1 AAGGL
6 DVGEDAPSQRQQR
19 LAGRGERDVAS
30 GAAEQGRAEFA
41 FEPLDLLAQR
51 GLGHP
56 DPSRGAGEV
65 AGLGDC
71 DEVGELRQL
80 HNDSLR
86 LSRRAFSCLGRGR
99 SALPTVN
106 RMRSTI
112 GLKAVMAV
120 TGAVLLTFVV
130 AHAVGDLKFFAGPKS
145 FDGYAE
151 WLRTI
156 GSPVL
161 GHGWYL
167 WAQRAVLA
175 FGFRLRHGVHAAVR
189 SLGGPGA
196 RTLAAATAVG
206 VTAAFLAVPLAV
218 VTGVTS

>member
-1 AAGGL
+1 
-6 DVGEDAPSQRQQR
+6 
-19 LAGRGERDVAS
+19 
-30 GAAEQGRAEFA
+30 
-41 FEPLDLLAQR
+41 
-51 GLGHP
+51 
-56 DPSRGAGEV
+56 
-65 AGLGDC
+65 
-71 DEVGELRQL
+71 
-80 HNDSLR
+80 
-86 LSRRAFSCLGRGR
+86 
-99 SALPTVN
+99 
-106 RMRSTI
+106 MRSTI

-130 AHAVGDLKFFAGPKS
+130 AHAAGDLKFFAGPKA

-167 WAQRAVLA
+167 WVQRAVLCA
-175 FGFRLRHGVHAAVR
+175 CVAGHIAAATALTVRDKRARLVRYRHRPRATTGYAARTMRWSGVIVGLFVVYHVLDVSAAGGHPYHHLAQGFRHWYVSAAYVAAVVVFGFHLRHGIHAAVR

-196 RTLAAATAVG
+196 RTLAATTAVG

-218 VTGVTS
+218 VTGVAS